1 MEDIILIGLI
11 AVLLLVFILKR
22 QSFAGP
28 VSSPAPGPAPAP
40 APCTLTPPPAGRTCK
55 TRSKDGSAITIAD
68 GLKCP
73 SEYSNLVSAGC
84 GLNYCCQ

>member
-1 MEDIILIGLI
+1 MEDIILIGLF
-11 AVLLLVFILKR
+11 AVLLLVLVLKR
-22 QSFAGP
+22 QSYM
-28 VSSPAPGPAPAP
+28 SPAPGP

-73 SEYSNLVSAGC
+73 SEYGNLVSAGC

>member
-1 MEDIILIGLI
+1 MEDIILIGLF
-11 AVLLLVFILKR
+11 AVLVLVFVLKR
-22 QSFAGP
+22 QSYM
-28 VSSPAPGPAPAP
+28 SPAPGP

>member
-1 MEDIILIGLI
+1 MEDIILIGLV
-11 AVLLLVFILKR
+11 VLLLIVFLFKK

-28 VSSPAPGPAPAP
+28 VSAPGPSPS
-40 APCTLTPPPAGRTCK
+40 PCTLTPPPSGRTCK